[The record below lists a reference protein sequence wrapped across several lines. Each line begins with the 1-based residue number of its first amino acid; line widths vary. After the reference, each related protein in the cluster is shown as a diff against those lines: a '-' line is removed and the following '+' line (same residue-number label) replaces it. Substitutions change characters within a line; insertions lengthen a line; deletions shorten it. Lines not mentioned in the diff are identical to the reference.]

1 MKKIPLIIVVAI
13 LSGCATSNT
22 TYLPSGEQGHSI
34 DCSGTALTW
43 GKCYEKA
50 GELCGA
56 KGYEIIA
63 GGSEKGAV
71 ISADQGT
78 VFGSTVMQRSMLVRC
93 K

>member
-1 MKKIPLIIVVAI
+1 MNKIMAVTLAI
-13 LSGCATSNT
+13 LLGGCATAKT
-22 TYLPSGEQGHSI
+22 TYLPSGEQGYSI

-50 GELCGA
+50 GELCEA
-56 KGYEIIA
+56 RGYEIIA

-71 ISADQGT
+71 MSENQDT
-78 VFGSTVMQRSMLVRC
+78 VFGGTVMQRSMLIKC